1 MYGPRRDGLAMSN
14 IEKRSFSLPPEHA
27 AFIDR
32 FVTSGA
38 YASGSEVIRAGL
50 RALQERDAAVERWLR
65 DEVAPVFDAMKADP
79 LRGIPAA
86 DVFATVRARHAERL
100 KSGA

>member
-1 MYGPRRDGLAMSN
+1 VVNAPGGFFYFD
-14 IEKRSFSLPPEHA
+14 RSIPSSTSLG
-27 AFIDR
+27 FIATNR
-32 FVTSGA
+32 LR
-38 YASGSEVIRAGL
+38 ASRSAVSAC

-79 LRGIPAA
+79 SRGLPAA
-86 DVFATVRARHAERL
+86 DVFDMVRARHAERL